1 MANTERLLEVGR
13 WAIAEQKKKDQGLPS
28 EWDQAHWL
36 AQGAAYHCDTACCIA
51 GRVVLQDGGVPKWEL
66 GNYGVAGRL
75 TARFTGFA
83 ELDGTEVHVENYAAE
98 TLGIQVDDN
107 GIEDDGLTEFLEEE
121 FGEDTL
127 ITHLFDPDNQLVHVL
142 AIIRFYTGVDLTPEY
157 QEV

>member
-36 AQGAAYHCDTACCIA
+36 AQGAAYHCETACCIA

-66 GNYGVAGRL
+66 GNDGIAGRL

-98 TLGIQVDDN
+98 TLGITADDR
-107 GIEDDGLTEFLEEE
+107 DDELADFLDER
-121 FGEDTL
+121 FGEDIL
-127 ITHLFDPDNQLVHVL
+127 ATHLFDPDNDITHVL
-142 AIIRFYTGVDLTPEY
+142 AIIEFYTGVDLTPEY
-157 QEV
+157 KEV